1 VEECGLKALL
11 HAFRWAILCD
21 VNAEIAV
28 KFTPAGSS
36 QPAGSEDVSVH
47 VTGGSV
53 QWMTVLPGRGASREA
68 PLPEFEAQA
77 RAPTAAVPTLRVL
90 HVEDSEDDHALVLA
104 HLHRGGLRVDATRV
118 DSLTDFEAAL
128 NEPWDA
134 IICDYHLP
142 GFTGLEVLACLR
154 VRGDVLPF
162 VLVSG
167 QIGEDTAVE
176 AMRSGAS
183 DYLLKHNLARLAPAL
198 ERAIEANEARR
209 ARLASDRELAL
220 SRQRLSE
227 LAQHLQ
233 TSVESERAA
242 ISREI
247 HDDVGGSL
255 TALKFDLAW
264 IERHSDSPEVQARVQ
279 GALETVTAAI
289 ESSQRIMHNLRPAI
303 LEQGLVAA
311 LQWMTQRFE
320 KRTGVV
326 TVFRTSHEVLP
337 SLPQGVPLVAYR
349 TAQEALTNVSKH
361 AHARKVTVDLSLSH
375 GVLSL
380 EIVDDGRGLSEGALS
395 KARSFGI
402 RGLHERAG
410 TVGGWM
416 DLSSSPAGTSLI
428 LSVPLDQA
436 ARVAQQ
442 AQGVTG
448 EADGAGQGSVFSE
461 HEIGIGHDRSDP
473 L

>member
-1 VEECGLKALL
+1 MTG
-11 HAFRWAILCD
+11 
-21 VNAEIAV
+21 
-28 KFTPAGSS
+28 
-36 QPAGSEDVSVH
+36 VH
-47 VTGGSV
+47 
-53 QWMTVLPGRGASREA
+53 SRQSDFA
-68 PLPEFEAQA
+68 AQA
-77 RAPTAAVPTLRVL
+77 GAQPVREVVLERDPPTRPSMRVL
-90 HVEDSEDDHALVLA
+90 HLEDSEDDHALTVLQLQRA
-104 HLHRGGLRVDATRV
+104 GMRVQWRRVDT
-118 DSLTDFEAAL
+118 LEHFEQAL
-128 NEPWDA
+128 AEDWDA
-134 IICDYHLP
+134 ILSDYSLP
-142 GFTGLEVLACLR
+142 GFTGLDALARFRSTGL
-154 VRGDVLPF
+154 VLPF
-162 VLVSG
+162 ILVSG
-167 QIGEDTAVE
+167 EIGEDMAVE

-183 DYLLKHNLARLAPAL
+183 DYLLKHNLARLVPAL
-198 ERAIEANEARR
+198 ERAIEASEARR
-209 ARLASDRELAL
+209 ARQKADRELAA
-220 SRQRLSE
+220 SKERLSE

-233 TSVESERAA
+233 TSIESERTS

-264 IERHSDSPEVQARVQ
+264 VARRVKEPEVLQRVQ
-279 GALETVTAAI
+279 SAIETVTYAI
-289 ESSQRIMHNLRPAI
+289 EASQRIMHNLRPAI

-320 KRTGVV
+320 KRTGIV
-326 TVFRTSHEVLP
+326 TVFRTSHETLP
-337 SLPQGVPLVAYR
+337 NLPQGVPLVAYR

-361 AHARKVTVDLSLSH
+361 AQARKVTVDLSLSH

-416 DLSSSPAGTSLI
+416 DLSSSHSGTSLL

-436 ARVAQQ
+436 ARAAQQ
-442 AQGVTG
+442 AQGVPG
-448 EADGAGQGSVFSE
+448 DADGTGQASAFADDESG
-461 HEIGIGHDRSDP
+461 GGHDRSDP